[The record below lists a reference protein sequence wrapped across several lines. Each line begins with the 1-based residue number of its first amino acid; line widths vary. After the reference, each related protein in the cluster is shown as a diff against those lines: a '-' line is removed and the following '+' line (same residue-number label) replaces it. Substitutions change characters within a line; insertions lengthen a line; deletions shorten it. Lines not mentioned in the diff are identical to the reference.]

1 MLLIKLVYFCGEE
14 ETVNNFFF
22 DCCVASLMW
31 NSISME
37 VCVLVG
43 SDFESIG
50 RWWISNNKN
59 TVLNCVCAA
68 TLWSIW
74 KLHNHLCFEG
84 GRWQEVGRV
93 LCSIARMLMRWC
105 VLLKPNKQA
114 KLQRT
119 AQHLLGGVKTAD
131 DPMGHFFTIAIVNP
145 GSVMWGSLP
154 VGLRNYSS
162 NRADVVWSAW
172 EWSCWSAFGC
182 CATVSEL

>member
-1 MLLIKLVYFCGEE
+1 MTWPEFFCCKKGESIFFCGSCISRREEMLLIKLVYFCGEE

-68 TLWSIW
+68 TLWY
-74 KLHNHLCFEG
+74 LE
-84 GRWQEVGRV
+84 
-93 LCSIARMLMRWC
+93 
-105 VLLKPNKQA
+105 
-114 KLQRT
+114 T
-119 AQHLLGGVKTAD
+119 A
-131 DPMGHFFTIAIVNP
+131 
-145 GSVMWGSLP
+145 
-154 VGLRNYSS
+154 
-162 NRADVVWSAW
+162 
-172 EWSCWSAFGC
+172 
-182 CATVSEL
+182 